1 MFARSLA
8 LLSVLLAASIP
19 APALAAAQT
28 PSITGNA
35 WIAIALL
42 LGLIALIVLTV
53 VVSVGLQ
60 RRDRAR
66 GVRDDSGFGLFGG
79 DD

>member
-1 MFARSLA
+1 MFARKIL
-8 LLSVLLAASIP
+8 LLSVLLAALIP
-19 APALAAAQT
+19 SPALAAAHT

-35 WIAIALL
+35 WVAIALL
-42 LGLIALIVLTV
+42 LGLIGLIVLTV

-66 GVRDDSGFGLFGG
+66 GTRDDSGFGLFGG

>member
-1 MFARSLA
+1 MFARRSI
-8 LLSVLLAASIP
+8 LLSVLLATSIP
-19 APALAAAQT
+19 SPALAVAHA

-35 WIAIALL
+35 WVAIGLL
-42 LGLIALIVLTV
+42 LGLIALVVLTV

-66 GVRDDSGFGLFGG
+66 GTRDDPGFGLFGG